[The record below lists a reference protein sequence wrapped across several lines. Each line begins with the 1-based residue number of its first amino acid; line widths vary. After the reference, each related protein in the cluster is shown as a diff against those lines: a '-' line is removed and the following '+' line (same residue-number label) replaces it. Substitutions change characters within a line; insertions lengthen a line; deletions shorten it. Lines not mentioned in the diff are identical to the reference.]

1 MTAPCGRLV
10 AARPE
15 WRWRPCRRSLSLR
28 RGAEET
34 RSPALAAELPQ
45 RGGASST
52 LPRCRGKGGVRSGWW
67 EDTCSSADATVRSE
81 PGRDSVLPCA
91 SGARLVATIFM
102 ASPQG
107 LAGATADRPARP
119 RDPDGPRRR
128 NAGYL
133 TILMIRSIPSC
144 VCSRPSWVF
153 MKQSCT

>member
-1 MTAPCGRLV
+1 MLIVPRDGPLRTRV
-10 AARPE
+10 AT
-15 WRWRPCRRSLSLR
+15 LS
-28 RGAEET
+28 
-34 RSPALAAELPQ
+34 
-45 RGGASST
+45 
-52 LPRCRGKGGVRSGWW
+52 
-67 EDTCSSADATVRSE
+67 
-81 PGRDSVLPCA
+81 LPCA
-91 SGARLVATIFM
+91 SGARLVATILM